1 MRASLPLY
9 CRDVPACLTY
19 GAQWGEVRVVPMTG
33 SDAPRATGAAG
44 SPGRYG
50 FNARVAHPARVYDYW
65 LGGKDNFEADR
76 VAGEETIAAYPAI
89 RASARANRAFLARSV
104 RYLAAEAGIRQFLD
118 IGTGLPTAS
127 NTHEVAQSIAP
138 ESRIVY
144 VDNDPL
150 VLSHA
155 RALLTSSPEGVTA
168 YLDADLR
175 NTDQILE
182 HAAET
187 LDLTKPVAI
196 MLLAILHYLPDLN
209 EAQRVV
215 ARLVSAVP
223 SGSYLTISHAAS
235 DISPDEMA
243 EMIRRMNKHLAE
255 GNHVGRT
262 HDVVAQFFDGLDL
275 LEPGVVKVT
284 EWRPESAMQAEGP
297 TSLWGGV
304 ARKP

>member
-1 MRASLPLY
+1 
-9 CRDVPACLTY
+9 
-19 GAQWGEVRVVPMTG
+19 MTG
-33 SDAPRATGAAG
+33 SNAASAASAPG
-44 SPGRYG
+44 SRGIHR
-50 FNARVAHPARVYDYW
+50 FDARVAHPARVYDYG

-76 VAGEETIAAYPAI
+76 VAGEATIAAYPAI

-104 RYLAAEAGIRQFLD
+104 RYLAAEEGVRQFLD
-118 IGTGLPTAS
+118 IGTGLPTAN
-127 NTHEVAQSIAP
+127 NTHEVAQSVAP

-155 RALLTSSPEGVTA
+155 RALLASRPEGVTA

-175 NTDQILE
+175 DTDQMLE
-182 HAAET
+182 QAADT
-187 LDLTKPVAI
+187 LDFTQPVAI
-196 MLLAILHYLPDLN
+196 MLLAILHYIPDLD
-209 EAQRVV
+209 EAQRIV

-223 SGSYLTISHAAS
+223 SGSFMAISHAAS
-235 DISPDEMA
+235 DISPEQMA
-243 EMIRRMNKHLAE
+243 EMIRRLNEHMAE

-262 HDVVAQFFDGLDL
+262 REVVAQFFDGLDV

-284 EWRPESAMQAEGP
+284 EWRPQSKIEAEGP

-304 ARKP
+304 ARIP